1 MHANYWGIDKSIVPS
16 RAGIEEHYVATLVF
30 LENTRRYRCLFKQGF
45 GPLHKIMEY
54 KNHQCLGLFSLELN
68 RHRKTERKERY
79 INVF

>member
-45 GPLHKIMEY
+45 GPLHKIIEY
-54 KNHQCLGLFSLELN
+54 EAQQCLGLFFVELMRQREELKDN
-68 RHRKTERKERY
+68 H
-79 INVF
+79 NS